1 MSFTVFQFFIV
12 HHRSKNVIER
22 KNWNTVNDTSNIY
35 IYLIALQYNIFS
47 SCTCLYPYSGV
58 NCNTNIACAINPCF
72 NYGTCVGQNIVPFF
86 SCICPAGVYGQR

>member
-1 MSFTVFQFFIV
+1 MYITCKSMEVNNINFFSAIYARNKSFF
-12 HHRSKNVIER
+12 SKI
-22 KNWNTVNDTSNIY
+22 
-35 IYLIALQYNIFS
+35 

-86 SCICPAGVYGQR
+86 SCICPTGVNGQRFETKYLIFVSQKKNL

>member
-1 MSFTVFQFFIV
+1 MLEIIIFF
-12 HHRSKNVIER
+12 SK
-22 KNWNTVNDTSNIY
+22 
-35 IYLIALQYNIFS
+35 L

-86 SCICPAGVYGQR
+86 SCICPTGVNGQRFETKYLIFVSQNNKKYFIDILLY